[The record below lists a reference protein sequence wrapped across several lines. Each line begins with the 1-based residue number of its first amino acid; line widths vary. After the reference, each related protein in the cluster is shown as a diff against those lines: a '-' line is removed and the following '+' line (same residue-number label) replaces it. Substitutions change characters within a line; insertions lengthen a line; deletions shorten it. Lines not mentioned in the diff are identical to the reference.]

1 MNFCFVFVTPS
12 SIPIGLLINPV
23 AQSLTYSL
31 ITHPP
36 STVVME
42 ELTQMLNFAP
52 DSPLFVRQLSMY
64 SADLE
69 RLGDFLQAM
78 IKLMRQFQ
86 KDSASLARSVPHL
99 PTLSLTHLITHS
111 FSQSLT

>member
-1 MNFCFVFVTPS
+1 
-12 SIPIGLLINPV
+12 
-23 AQSLTYSL
+23 
-31 ITHPP
+31 
-36 STVVME
+36 ME

-86 KDSASLARSVPHL
+86 KDSASLARSVPH
-99 PTLSLTHLITHS
+99 SLTPSPNHS
-111 FSQSLT
+111 LNHSLT

>member
-36 STVVME
+36 SAVVME